1 MKSLNFEGSG
11 GEYFKIWIVNVLLV
25 IVTLGLYYPWA
36 KVRNHR
42 YFYGNTTLEGKNFE
56 YHATGKQLFLGYL
69 VAMVLFIIYV
79 IISEVSP
86 IGGLVIIAILFV
98 AIPWLIWRSLMFSM
112 RMTSFSNVRF
122 GFKGTLA
129 QSYVNFFVYPFLFLL
144 AVYALPIGAAV
155 AMPMMT
161 AENNDAPVWLSI
173 VLAIIVIMAVIF
185 AFYMYAL
192 IKKKNISYTIDGSR
206 YGQGIFKTELETKV
220 FVKILLKTAAL
231 SFLVFVGLFLLIAVV
246 ASGTVGLEGVMEMKN
261 TMEDPQAVQEN
272 MGAMMPIIVAVYIG
286 MILATMI
293 VIAYSMTRQRTYIY
307 DNTTLDEK
315 IKFASTLKA
324 KSFAWVSITNFI
336 VVILTLG
343 LAFPWAKVRMARLML
358 ENTLIDTETG
368 FHDYVT
374 QKQKEESSL
383 GEQIGDAFDVDVGL
397 GF

>member
-1 MKSLNFEGSG
+1 MKALNFEGSG

-25 IVTLGLYYPWA
+25 IITVGLYYPWA

-69 VAMVLFIIYV
+69 VAMALFITYV

-86 IGGLVIIAILFV
+86 IGGLIMIGMLFV

-129 QSYVNFFVYPFLFLL
+129 QSYINFFVYPFLLLL
-144 AVYALPIGAAV
+144 AVYGVPLGAAIVVPMLSAENSNVPSWLSSLLPIVGILAV
-155 AMPMMT
+155 
-161 AENNDAPVWLSI
+161 VF
-173 VLAIIVIMAVIF
+173 AI
-185 AFYMYAL
+185 YMYAL
-192 IKKKNISYTIDGSR
+192 IKKKNASYRINGSR
-206 YGQGIFKTELETKV
+206 YGQGVFRTKLETKV
-220 FVKILLKTAAL
+220 FIKILLKTI
-231 SFLVFVGLFLLIAVV
+231 FFGTLVLGGLFLFIGIMTSA
-246 ASGTVGLEGVMEMKN
+246 TVGLEGVMEMRN
-261 TMEDPQAVQEN
+261 TMEDPEAAQEN
-272 MGAMMPIIVAVYIG
+272 MGAVMPIIATVYIG
-286 MILATMI
+286 MILAIMVI
-293 VIAYSMTRQRTYIY
+293 VAYAKSRQRTYIY
-307 DNTTLDEK
+307 ENTTLDKK
-315 IKFASTLKA
+315 ITFASTLKA
-324 KSFAWVSITNFI
+324 KSYAWVSITNFVI
-336 VVILTLG
+336 VILTLG

-358 ENTLIDTETG
+358 ENTLVDTDAG
-368 FHDYVT
+368 FYDYVT